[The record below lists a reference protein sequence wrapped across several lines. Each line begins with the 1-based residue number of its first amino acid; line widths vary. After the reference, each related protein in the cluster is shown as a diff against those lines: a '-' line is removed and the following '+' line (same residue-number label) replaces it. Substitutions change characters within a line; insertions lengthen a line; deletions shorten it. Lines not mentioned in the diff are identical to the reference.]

1 MVDILEVKEIISKRK
16 AFLFDFDGTLANLD
30 KLNVDSF
37 NILFKDEFDID
48 FSKEDFMNHISG
60 RGSRDGITK
69 YLTLKGIT
77 DYQIDELSERFN
89 DIKRGLIMEKLEDEV
104 YIIPGLENFLT
115 YLKGSSKRIL
125 VVTSSHY
132 EYVKHILEHFNL
144 FSYFE
149 KVYDRTSVING
160 KPNPDIFL
168 NAIENTGLDSN
179 ECIAFEDSLFG
190 LQSSKS
196 AGLFTVG
203 ILNTGWNDGFV
214 YDLADIVISS
224 YDELI

>member
-1 MVDILEVKEIISKRK
+1 
-16 AFLFDFDGTLANLD
+16 
-30 KLNVDSF
+30 
-37 NILFKDEFDID
+37 
-48 FSKEDFMNHISG
+48 MNNISG

-69 YLTLKGIT
+69 YLSLKGVR
-77 DYQIDELSERFN
+77 DYSIDELSKRFD
-89 DIKRGLIMEKLEDEV
+89 DIKRGLIMENLEEEV
-104 YIIPGLENFLT
+104 YIIPGLEAFLE
-115 YLKGSSKRIL
+115 YLKNNSKRIL

-144 FSYFE
+144 FGYFE

-168 NAIENTGLDSN
+168 NAIKYTGLDTS

-203 ILNTGWNDGFV
+203 ILNKGWNDDFV
-214 YDLADIVISS
+214 YDLADTVISS
-224 YDELI
+224 YDELLN